1 MNKKQFMKIITEVV
15 RKEVKKEVKKI
26 FIKEET
32 SNNLVDIIPEV
43 LEPKEEIQYTKN
55 KSLND
60 VLNETVGLSK
70 SQKES
75 ADYPTLGGE
84 AFFAGNPY
92 SLLVSLGGVIQEPI
106 ASFTIVEN
114 QINFA
119 SAPRAGADFFI
130 VVLATTN
137 VDPLKTL
144 TIGTRSTAHSM
155 DLHGR
160 SMVVRDR
167 SGTNHPIA
175 FNLA

>member
-1 MNKKQFMKIITEVV
+1 MAYIGRQQTSSTFLKLDDLSSQF
-15 RKEVKKEVKKI
+15 
-26 FIKEET
+26 
-32 SNNLVDIIPEV
+32 NNSTTTFNL
-43 LEPKEEIQYTKN
+43 
-55 KSLND
+55 
-60 VLNETVGLSK
+60 TV
-70 SQKES
+70 
-75 ADYPTLGGE
+75 GGE

-119 SAPRAGADFFI
+119 SAPTSGANFFC

-137 VDPLKTL
+137 VTPLSTL
-144 TIGTRSTAHSM
+144 TIGARAGAHTM

-160 SMVVRDR
+160 TMAVTDR
-167 SGTNHPIA
+167 SGTVHPIA

>member
-1 MNKKQFMKIITEVV
+1 MAYIGRQQTSGTFLKLDDLSSQFNSSTTT
-15 RKEVKKEVKKI
+15 
-26 FIKEET
+26 F
-32 SNNLVDIIPEV
+32 NLTI
-43 LEPKEEIQYTKN
+43 
-55 KSLND
+55 
-60 VLNETVGLSK
+60 
-70 SQKES
+70 
-75 ADYPTLGGE
+75 GGE

-106 ASFTIVEN
+106 NSFTIVEN

-119 SAPRAGADFFI
+119 SAPRVGADFFC

-137 VDPLKTL
+137 IPPLQTL
-144 TIGTRSTAHSM
+144 TIGRRSAAHSM

-160 SMVVRDR
+160 SMVVKDR